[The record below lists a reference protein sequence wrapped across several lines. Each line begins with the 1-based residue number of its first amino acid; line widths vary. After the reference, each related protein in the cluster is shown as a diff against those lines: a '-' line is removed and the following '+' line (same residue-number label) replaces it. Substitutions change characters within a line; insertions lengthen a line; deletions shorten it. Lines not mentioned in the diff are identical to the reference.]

1 MFLLFWCLQHEKC
14 WPFSPASPLYF
25 VYSGWFQLQAGNRPW
40 PWDTG
45 VLLQTT
51 ADTGLQ
57 NPFVKTMF
65 SAFWSL
71 NYRYES
77 MMKLRCEGVS
87 PFLPGDLQLCSLKRS
102 GWCTHAW
109 ECPCF
114 AFSLGN
120 SGQEVLQRKD
130 NYFPPPLCFSS
141 QKSGLNWKPVKQICL
156 ISSVKLSWSAPR
168 CAVENWGKPEEG
180 FVKMKKTRATKC
192 TCVYV
197 CVCAHRTKEKGELW
211 SC

>member
-1 MFLLFWCLQHEKC
+1 MLSGHLITGMKAWWNFGAREWVHSYLVTFSCALWSVQVGAHMLESAHVLQVHF
-14 WPFSPASPLYF
+14 PS
-25 VYSGWFQLQAGNRPW
+25 
-40 PWDTG
+40 
-45 VLLQTT
+45 
-51 ADTGLQ
+51 
-57 NPFVKTMF
+57 
-65 SAFWSL
+65 
-71 NYRYES
+71 
-77 MMKLRCEGVS
+77 
-87 PFLPGDLQLCSLKRS
+87 
-102 GWCTHAW
+102 
-109 ECPCF
+109 

-120 SGQEVLQRKD
+120 GGQEVLQRKD

-141 QKSGLNWKPVKQICL
+141 QKSGLNWKPVKQIRL

-168 CAVENWGKPEEG
+168 RAVENWGKPEEG